1 MRSASERAKGW
12 RQRALCV
19 VLILSGACLCCAVA
33 IFYFYG
39 LHNDAANMYPFK
51 RPLDQDIVVIRTA
64 LIATIASSWAIWFG
78 TRRGQSRGIVMLRS
92 GLATLLTLVL
102 YGVAGCG
109 GVLGSV
115 HGSTDFIF
123 PSTFFSEFNF
133 LTFIFEVAPTVA
145 VAEALLLGL
154 CFRWTRPDSPLP
166 Q

>member
-1 MRSASERAKGW
+1 M
-12 RQRALCV
+12 ALGLGRTPQLICV
-19 VLILSGACLCCAVA
+19 LLILSGTCVCCAGA
-33 IFYFYG
+33 IFYFYD
-39 LHNDAANMYPFK
+39 LHDAGMLYPFK
-51 RPLDQDIVVIRTA
+51 SPFDQGLGLVRTA

-78 TRRGQSRGIVMLRS
+78 VKRGQGPVRAMLRT

-102 YGVAGCG
+102 YGFAGCG

-145 VAEALLLGL
+145 VAEALLTGA
-154 CFRWTRPDSPLP
+154 CSKWIHARPPLP
-166 Q
+166 R

>member
-1 MRSASERAKGW
+1 MTLKGGQL
-12 RQRALCV
+12 QRAIFVAVILAGTCV
-19 VLILSGACLCCAVA
+19 CCSGA

-39 LHNDAANMYPFK
+39 LHGAATLYPYKSQFE
-51 RPLDQDIVVIRTA
+51 QDIVVFRTA
-64 LIATIASSWAIWFG
+64 LIATVASSWAIWFG
-78 TRRGQSRGIVMLRS
+78 KWRGHGPGIVMLRN

-109 GVLGSV
+109 GVLGGV
-115 HGSTDFIF
+115 HGSTFFIF

-145 VAEALLLGL
+145 VAEALLAGL
-154 CFRWTRPDSPLP
+154 CSKWTLTHPPLP